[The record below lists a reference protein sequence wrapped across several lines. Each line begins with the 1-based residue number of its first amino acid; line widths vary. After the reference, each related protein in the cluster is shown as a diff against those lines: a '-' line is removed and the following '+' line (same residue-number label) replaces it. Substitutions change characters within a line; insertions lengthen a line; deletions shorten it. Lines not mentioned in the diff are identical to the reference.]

1 MNNKVE
7 KIIKIVGHEKDIET
21 LCDFL
26 RHAEYLG
33 NVGASRNLVLR
44 VDGDGSGRISIFN
57 FDGTK
62 INAHK
67 KYNTEQRE
75 HAVVGVYDIG

>member
-7 KIIKIVGHEKDIET
+7 KVIKIVGHEKDIET
-21 LCDFL
+21 LCEFL

-33 NVGASRNLVLR
+33 NIGASRNLVLR
-44 VDGDGSGRISIFN
+44 VDGDGCGRINIFN
-57 FDGTK
+57 ADGTR

-67 KYNTEQRE
+67 KYNIEQQE
-75 HAVVGVYDIG
+75 YAVVGVYDIG